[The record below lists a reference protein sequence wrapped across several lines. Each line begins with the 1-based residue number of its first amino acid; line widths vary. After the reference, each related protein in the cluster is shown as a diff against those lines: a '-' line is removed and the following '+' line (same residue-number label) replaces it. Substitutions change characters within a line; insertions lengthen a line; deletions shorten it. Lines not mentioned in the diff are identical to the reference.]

1 MRNNNNMNN
10 SNGSHHRRP
19 KTALRR
25 RLAMVKAALAAAL
38 VLLGMTTARA
48 QAPIVIQFSH
58 VVTADTAKGKA
69 ALRFKELAE
78 ARTQG
83 RVRVE
88 VYPNSQLYKDREELD
103 ALRLGAVQ
111 MIAPS
116 LSKLGGL
123 GGGEF
128 GVFDLPFLFRDHA
141 AFRAVVDGPVG
152 ANLLATLE
160 PGGIRGLAYWDNG
173 FKVFTANRPLHAVGD
188 FRNTRIRIQASR
200 VLVAQMEAMGA
211 LPSVSPLVNVY
222 EALKSGQLDGQEN
235 VPVNITTQ
243 HLDEVQSHLI
253 ISNHGYLAYAVIV
266 NKAFWGKLPPDIR
279 STLEGAMRDATAY
292 ANGLAEADNARALER
307 LRSGGRLTV
316 FTPSAQELA
325 HWRTA
330 LAPVYQASARW
341 IGSSTLAAVQAATG
355 APP

>member
-1 MRNNNNMNN
+1 
-10 SNGSHHRRP
+10 
-19 KTALRR
+19 
-25 RLAMVKAALAAAL
+25 
-38 VLLGMTTARA
+38 MTTARA

-88 VYPNSQLYKDREELD
+88 VFPNSQLYKDREELD